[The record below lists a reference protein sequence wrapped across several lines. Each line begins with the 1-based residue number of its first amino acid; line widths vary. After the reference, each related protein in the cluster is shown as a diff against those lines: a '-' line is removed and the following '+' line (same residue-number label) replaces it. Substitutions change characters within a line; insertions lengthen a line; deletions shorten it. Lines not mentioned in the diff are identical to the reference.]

1 MFLSLK
7 MSKPRRGGSRKNT
20 PPNPSKP
27 PLWLPERRKTLSSL
41 ICPAPSSLYID
52 QEVSN
57 EGKRT

>member
-1 MFLSLK
+1 